1 MTRESIRP
9 RDIVT
14 PTSLRNAL
22 TVALAMGGSTNVA
35 LHAVEIARAAGIDLW
50 TEVISQQEFNT
61 LDAQHD
67 ATAAFIRS
75 QRGEGWGARHGHYD
89 DGGFADAT
97 TERPALEKLLLDVR
111 DVWSTG

>member
-1 MTRESIRP
+1 MEWAAVFRVDGEVHRP
-9 RDIVT
+9 PATGERRFT
-14 PTSLRNAL
+14 
-22 TVALAMGGSTNVA
+22 
-35 LHAVEIARAAGIDLW
+35 AVSDPVRHPCAVDHRA
-50 TEVISQQEFNT
+50 TEEGLEQEFNT

-111 DVWSTG
+111 DAWSTG